1 MAVSEIAGALGEWGV
16 SLKPDTPQEILDKL
30 GYFGHV
36 AISAAHVD
44 PTEYGDALLSAAR
57 YVGVNL
63 QRSFGDDNKKIGGQ
77 SMAYWL
83 GDGEDKGQVIEDPL
97 NFTTATFVAAFT
109 DLLPTSLQPGTIH
122 AQTGTYTKQVKFQT
136 PRVALDYL
144 CSLFDCEWR
153 VNGDG
158 TVDAGQI
165 PQLFVTNPQAAILRN
180 RHGLEMDFRALR
192 GRGSLDSDVKD
203 FTTRVVLL
211 AQDQETGSGTVSAA
225 TDILPQL
232 NPYVDLFGNP
242 VKITRII
249 EETETDPGN
258 APARAQLQLNRFTS
272 PRDSL
277 KLTTT
282 YYDIR
287 GDITP
292 GDYVWVWD
300 PEARL
305 ENPANSIDFQGQE
318 IQPMKLRVF
327 RLSWPIERGM
337 GVAFRSPDGSW
348 VDLTPWVMFENGETD
363 VVVGGYNRSLTSAS
377 GPIQQPGSSNAPNTT
392 IPGQVQWSTTG
403 TQVLGFGSSPFGST
417 PFGAGTEGGD
427 LYDFLIGTYQNESTG
442 MTEAQLV
449 LKWAQPLNTDNSVI
463 QDGAYYEIN
472 YRTSNVATFPVTHA
486 DMAAW
491 RHNTLT
497 GQERSPIPFTLGAW
511 QTMRVAWGNTQ
522 ALVMG
527 LQPGIPYDFRI
538 RLVDTGVPANT
549 GVWSETATVTTLRD
563 SIAPKTPA
571 ACEVASSPAAL
582 QIIHYL
588 GVAEGGTFNLPM
600 DLNHLKVFVGTSH
613 EFATNDL
620 PVDQEGGTLAGKI
633 TANQG
638 MIRGQI
644 PAVATMNIRSTTD
657 VWVRVSAVDNDGNE
671 SAPSQAVQAKAD
683 LIDDAYIS
691 RLSVS
696 KVAAGTILSDWL
708 IGAKMATGTQGARVE
723 LAWYGLHVYNMQNLR
738 TLTIDSQTGSIS
750 MIGTVQTGVS
760 GRRVIISGEENEILF
775 MPENG
780 ETRKARIFSY
790 IPSNYPNDIVI
801 ELRSID
807 SDTSDYR
814 SRAYLLPDRVDLTL
828 SPQGEGGD
836 LLGKSGVRVS
846 KDSVAVHT
854 SQITGVSGAF
864 SQKLRAQVWVAD
876 DGTVE
881 IGSWDETGGSRAQA
895 VFTNTEISVEKRTAG
910 QRDGGYFWLRPS
922 DQGTYF
928 GHRKRDGSVDRYFR
942 MDPTEIAA
950 VYDTRTFWSMTQ
962 AKWTQVV
969 DGFVRLASV
978 SDGTE
983 VWGTTYTSRVGGIK
997 NGRVVYKTDDNNR
1010 DVFWYMNGGTVALA
1024 ETFDRGQTGTFVKNF
1039 VIPHPTAEDKWLV
1052 HGCTESPWAG
1062 VEYWGEATVEDGEV
1076 TVPLPEY
1083 FEDFTYP
1090 DRRNVQV
1097 TVVAER
1103 DPKDREKLKRRRPRK
1118 ERPAPPTDLTGRVL
1132 APPRVPPGRASLVQ
1146 ATYPEAGEF
1155 TIFAEGPVETFRVFW
1170 LVKAVRKNAEF
1181 PVEPLKSE
1189 VNVYGE
1195 GPYRFLEEK

>member
-16 SLKPDTPQEILDKL
+16 SLRADTPQEVLDKL
-30 GYFGHV
+30 DYFGHV

-44 PTEYGDALLSAAR
+44 PAEYGDSLLTAAR

-63 QRSFGDDNKKIGGQ
+63 QRSFGDDNKKIAGQ

-83 GDGEDKGQVIEDPL
+83 GDGEDKGQIVEDPL

-109 DLLPTSLQPGTIH
+109 DLLPTSLLPGTIH
-122 AQTGTYTKQVKFQT
+122 AQTGTYTKQVVFQT

-165 PQLFVTNPQAAILRN
+165 PQLFVTEPKAAILRN
-180 RHGLEMDFRALR
+180 RSGLEMDYRALK

-211 AQDQETGSGTVSAA
+211 ANDPEAGSTVTADA
-225 TDILPQL
+225 DILSGL

-249 EETETDPGN
+249 EETETDAGN

-300 PEARL
+300 PEAKL

-337 GVAFRSPDGSW
+337 GVAFRSADGSW
-348 VDLTPWVMFENGETD
+348 TDLTQWVVYENGETD
-363 VVVGGYNRSLTSAS
+363 VVVGGYNRSLTSAG
-377 GPIQQPGSSNAPNTT
+377 GPVQQPGAGNAPNTT
-392 IPGQVQWSTTG
+392 TPGQVTWAGSSSITK
-403 TQVLGFGSSPFGST
+403 GFGGAPFGSL
-417 PFGAGTEGGD
+417 PFGAGLTVAGE
-427 LYDFLIGTYQNESTG
+427 FISGTYQNEETG

-449 LKWAQPLNTDNSVI
+449 LEWNTPLNTDSSVI
-463 QDGAYYEIN
+463 QDGAYYEIR
-472 YRTSNVATFPVTHA
+472 YRTSNQAIFPVTHA

-497 GQERSPIPFTLGAW
+497 GRESSPIPLTLGAW
-511 QTMRVAWGNTQ
+511 QTMQVSWGTNQ
-522 ALVMG
+522 YLLMG
-527 LQPGIPYDFRI
+527 LQPGIPYDFQI
-538 RLVDTGVPANT
+538 RPFDTGVPPNV
-549 GVWSETATVTTLRD
+549 GIWSETKTVTTRRD
-563 SIAPKTPA
+563 TVAPKTPA
-571 ACEVASSPAAL
+571 APEVASSPAAL

-588 GVAEGGTFNLPM
+588 GVADGGEFNLPM
-600 DLNHLKVFVGTSH
+600 DLNHLKVYVGTTH
-613 EFATNDL
+613 DFTKNDL
-620 PVDQEGGTLAGKI
+620 PVDQDGGTLVGKMA
-633 TANQG
+633 ANQG

-671 SAPSQAVQAKAD
+671 SGVSAAVQAKAQ
-683 LIDDAYIS
+683 LLDDAYIS

-708 IGAKMATGTQGARVE
+708 LGAEIATGTQGARVVFG
-723 LAWYGLHVYNMQNLR
+723 WYGLNVYNMENLK
-738 TLTIDSQTGSIS
+738 TLAINSQTGSIS
-750 MIGTVQTGVS
+750 MVGTLDTGVS
-760 GRRVIISGEENEILF
+760 GRRIRVSGLTNDIEF
-775 MPENG
+775 YPENG
-780 ETRKARIFSY
+780 ETRKGRIFSY
-790 IPSNYPNDIVI
+790 IPSNFPNDIVI
-801 ELRSID
+801 EMRSID

-814 SRAYLLPDRVDLTL
+814 SRAYLLPDRVNLTI
-828 SPQGEGGD
+828 SPQGDGGD
-836 LLGKSGVRVS
+836 LLGKSTVQVNTDAIRLAS
-846 KDSVAVHT
+846 
-854 SQITGVSGAF
+854 SQINGVSGAF
-864 SQKLRAQVWVAD
+864 SAKLRAQVYVGD
-876 DGTVE
+876 DGSVE
-881 IGSWDETGGSRAQA
+881 LTSWSETGGTQAQA
-895 VFTNTEISVEKRTAG
+895 ILTTSEISIEKRTSG
-910 QRDGGYFWLRPS
+910 QRDGGFLWLRP
-922 DQGTYF
+922 GTGSTF
-928 GHRKRDGSVDRYFR
+928 LGHRNLDSTVNRYVR
-942 MDPTEIAA
+942 MSPTDIVAA
-950 VYDTRTFWSMTQ
+950 YDTTTFWSMTKD
-962 AKWTQVV
+962 KWTQVV
-969 DGFVRLASV
+969 AGFVRLSSV
-978 SDGTE
+978 DDGTE
-983 VWGTTYTSRVGGIK
+983 VWGTTYTNRIGGIH
-997 NGRVVYKTDDNNR
+997 NGRVVYKTDDNNV
-1010 DVFWYMNGGTVALA
+1010 DIFFYDAGSGIAIA
-1024 ETFDRGQTGTFVKNF
+1024 QSFDRGQTGSFVKNF
-1039 VIPHPTAEDKWLV
+1039 VIPHPTAGDKWLV

-1062 VEYWGEATVEDGEV
+1062 VEYWGEAIVEDGEV

-1083 FEDFTYP
+1083 FEDLTFP

-1103 DPKDREKLKRRRPRK
+1103 DPKDREKLERRNPR
-1118 ERPAPPTDLTGRVL
+1118 RQRSAPPTDLSGNVL

-1146 ATYPEAGEF
+1146 ATYPADGEF
-1155 TIFAEGPVETFRVFW
+1155 TIFAEGPVDTFRVFW

-1181 PVEPLKSE
+1181 PVEPARSDVE
-1189 VNVYGE
+1189 VYGE
-1195 GPYRFLEEK
+1195 GPYRFLKEL

>member
-1 MAVSEIAGALGEWGV
+1 MSVNEVAGALGDWAI
-16 SLKPDTPQEILDKL
+16 SLKPDTPREILDQL
-30 GYFGHV
+30 QYFGHV

-44 PTEYGDALLSAAR
+44 PEEYGDALLTAAR

-83 GDGEDKGQVIEDPL
+83 GDGEDKGQVVEDPL
-97 NFTTATFVAAFT
+97 NFTNATFVAAFT

-153 VNGDG
+153 INGDG

-165 PQLFVTNPQAAILRN
+165 SQLFVTEPKAAILRN
-180 RHGLEMDFRALR
+180 HHGLEMDYRALK

-211 AQDQETGSGTVSAA
+211 ATDQENNNSTITAA
-225 TDILPQL
+225 KDILPQL

-277 KLTTT
+277 KLTTI

-300 PEARL
+300 PEANL
-305 ENPANSIDFQGQE
+305 TNPANSIDFQGQE

-337 GVAFRSPDGSW
+337 GVAFRAPDGSW
-348 VDLTPWVMFENGETD
+348 LDLTPWVMWESGETD
-363 VVVGGYNRSLTSAS
+363 VVVGGYSRSLTSVS
-377 GPIQQPGSSNAPNTT
+377 GPVQQPGAGNAPNTT
-392 IPGQVQWSTTG
+392 
-403 TQVLGFGSSPFGST
+403 T
-417 PFGAGTEGGD
+417 PDIVTWAAEF
-427 LYDFLIGTYQNESTG
+427 ISGTYQNEETG

-449 LKWAQPLNTDNSVI
+449 LEWDQPLNTDASVV
-463 QDGAYYEIN
+463 QDGAYYEIR
-472 YRTSNVATFPVTHA
+472 YRTSNQATFPVTHA

-497 GQERSPIPFTLGAW
+497 GQERSPIPLTLGAW
-511 QTMRVAWGNTQ
+511 QTVQVAWGTQ
-522 ALVMG
+522 QYLLMG
-527 LQPGIPYDFRI
+527 LQPGIPYDFQI
-538 RLVDTGVPANT
+538 RAFDTGVPPNVS
-549 GVWSETATVTTLRD
+549 VWSETKTVITRRDTTP
-563 SIAPKTPA
+563 PKTPA
-571 ACEVASSPAAL
+571 ACEVHSSPAAL
-582 QIIHYL
+582 QVIHYL
-588 GVAEGGTFNLPM
+588 GVADGGTFNLPM
-600 DLNHLKVFVGTSH
+600 DLNHLKIYVGTTH
-613 EFATNDL
+613 DFVTNDV
-620 PVDQEGGTLAGKI
+620 PVDIEGGTLVGKI
-633 TANQG
+633 LANQG

-644 PAVATMNIRSTTD
+644 PAVATLNIRSTTD
-657 VWVRVSAVDNDGNE
+657 VWVKCIAVDNDGNE
-671 SAPSQAVQAKAD
+671 SAPSVAVQAKVD

-696 KVAAGTILSDWL
+696 KIMAGTILSDW
-708 IGAKMATGTQGARVE
+708 IMGAKIATGTQGARVE
-723 LAWYGLHVYNMQNLR
+723 FAWYGLHVYNMQNLR
-738 TLTIDSQTGSIS
+738 TLQIDSQTGSIS
-750 MIGTVQTGVS
+750 MVGTLQTGVS
-760 GRRVIISGEENEILF
+760 GRRIVVNGQSNDIEF
-775 MPENG
+775 YPENG
-780 ETRKARIFSY
+780 ETRKARIYSY

-814 SRAYLLPDRVDLTL
+814 SRAYLLPDRVDLTI

-836 LLGKSGVRVS
+836 LLAKTGIQLGS
-846 KDSVAVHT
+846 DSARISA
-854 SQITGVSGAF
+854 SQVTGVSGAF
-864 SQKLRAQVWVAD
+864 SSKLRAQMFVSD
-876 DGTVE
+876 NGTVA
-881 IGSWDETGGSRAQA
+881 IDSWNEMGGSQA
-895 VFTNTEISVEKRTAG
+895 LGIFTNTDISIEKRTSG
-910 QRDGGYFWLRPS
+910 QRDGGFLWLRPG
-922 DQGTYF
+922 DDETYL
-928 GHRKRDGSVDRYFR
+928 GHRKLDGSVDRYFR
-942 MDPTEIAA
+942 INPTSIEAIF
-950 VYDTRTFWSMTQ
+950 DSSTFWSMTRD
-962 AKWTQVV
+962 KWTQVV
-969 DGFVRLASV
+969 AGFVRLRSV

-983 VWGTTYTSRVGGIK
+983 VWGTTYTQRVGGIN

-1039 VIPHPTAEDKWLV
+1039 VIPHPSAEDKWLV

-1076 TVPLPEY
+1076 SVPLPLY
-1083 FEDFTYP
+1083 FEDLTYP

-1097 TVVAER
+1097 TVIAER
-1103 DPKDREKLKRRRPRK
+1103 DPKDREKLTRRHPRRN
-1118 ERPAPPTDLTGRVL
+1118 RPASPMDLSGNVL
-1132 APPRVPPGRASLVQ
+1132 APPKAPPGRASLVQ
-1146 ATYPEAGEF
+1146 ATYPAEGEF
-1155 TIFAEGPVETFRVFW
+1155 TIYTEGPVETFRVFW
-1170 LVKAVRKNAEF
+1170 LVKAVRKSAEF

-1189 VNVYGE
+1189 VNVYGD
-1195 GPYRFLEEK
+1195 GPYRFIGEK